1 MNEESEGRE
10 KISEEKKKKPRIAG
24 GMKRVHFWTSQIR
37 GIESTEV
44 ALSVRVSEHI
54 RPGVWETDMASS
66 PQLGPISS
74 RILRSK

>member
-1 MNEESEGRE
+1 MAALNEESEGRE
-10 KISEEKKKKPRIAG
+10 KISEEKKPRIAG
-24 GMKRVHFWTSQIR
+24 GMERVHFWTSQIR

-44 ALSVRVSEHI
+44 ALSVRVSEYI

-74 RILRSK
+74 